1 MADRVRPIKEVCM
14 LFYNIVGKSEPM
26 SRIYE
31 LIEMVAPTRATVLI
45 VGETGTGK
53 ELIARAIHHNSAR
66 KDKPFIAVNCSAIAD
81 NLWESEM
88 FGHEK
93 GAFTGAMAMKK
104 GRFEVADKGTFFLM
118 KSLKCLRPFRSN
130 YCGYYRRWHLNGLE
144 EPGPSRWMCGS
155 LRLPIKA

>member
-1 MADRVRPIKEVCM
+1 M
-14 LFYNIVGKSEPM
+14 LFYNIVGKSKPM

-53 ELIARAIHHNSAR
+53 ELIARAIHHNSTR

-93 GAFTGAMAMKK
+93 GAFTGAMAMRR
-104 GRFEVADKGTFFLM
+104 GRFELADKGTFFWM
-118 KSLKCLRPFRSN
+118 KSPRCLQPFRLS
-130 YCGYYRRWHLNGLE
+130 Y
-144 EPGPSRWMCGS
+144 
-155 LRLPIKA
+155 